1 LPCSLCALAHP
12 STSGPPLRT
21 RESGIRRE
29 RPERTGGAPGEAR
42 RERSHDRAELAVELA
57 RKIVRD
63 HGQLSLASGDPE
75 ASQRAEPRRD
85 SRHRPIAYQVVSIGT
100 ADQSL
105 VHPREVF
112 QPGLLCGSV
121 ALLVAH
127 SHPSGDPSPS
137 AQDREVTRR
146 LADAGKLLGVA
157 LLDHVIFTADGAFHS
172 FARSAPELMR

>member
-1 LPCSLCALAHP
+1 MRSDRDHGATFIREVRVQYGRARVRYESRIL
-12 STSGPPLRT
+12 GP
-21 RESGIRRE
+21 
-29 RPERTGGAPGEAR
+29 
-42 RERSHDRAELAVELA
+42 ELAVELA
-57 RKIVRD
+57 RKVVRD
-63 HGQLSLASGDPE
+63 HAREHFLAIYL
-75 ASQRAEPRRD
+75 D

-112 QPGLLCGSV
+112 QPGLLCGAV

-137 AQDREVTRR
+137 AEDREVTRR

-157 LLDHVIFTADGAFHS
+157 LLDHVIFTTDGAFHS
-172 FARSAPELMR
+172 FARSSPEVLR